1 MIRLCACLRAQP
13 GFIRPNDQSA
23 ATWPPPAVHRE
34 ERRQFWAVITMGQTI
49 EDAASVAG
57 VSPAV
62 GTRWFREAGG
72 MPPAGFASSAKPP
85 SGRYLQLAEREE
97 IVLLRTQR
105 LGVREIARQLDRAA
119 SIISRE
125 LRRNAATRGEVWTI
139 GQRPRSGMPTA
150 RRASWPSW
158 WSIRPC
164 ATTCRRVWPARWL
177 PRTERRSMDRP

>member
-1 MIRLCACLRAQP
+1 MIRMCACLRAQP
-13 GFIRPNDQSA
+13 GFISPNDQSA
-23 ATWPPPAVHRE
+23 VTWPPPAVQRE
-34 ERRQFWAVITMGQTI
+34 ERRQFWAAITTGQTS

-85 SGRYLQLAEREE
+85 SGRSLQFAEREE
-97 IVLLRTQR
+97 IVLLRTQG
-105 LGVREIARQLDRAA
+105 LGVREIARQLDRAV
-119 SIISRE
+119 STISRE
-125 LRRNAATRGEVWTI
+125 LRRNAATRGGGLDYRAT
-139 GQRPRSGMPTA
+139 SGTPTA

-164 ATTCRRVWPARWL
+164 ATTCRSVWPARWL
-177 PRTERRSMDRP
+177 PRTEG